1 MSADFVNKLYYG
13 DNLDILREYVKDE
26 TVDLIYLDPPFNSKA
41 DYNVLF
47 KTNLGEDSA
56 AQAGAFKDTWEWDE
70 AAAQAYHELMT
81 SHRVP
86 TNLRNLMEALKVFL
100 TGDTGKKGNSMMA
113 YLCMMALRLVEM
125 HRVLKPTGSLYLHC
139 DPTASHYIKLILDAV
154 FGVHNYKNEI
164 VWQRVNAKSNVQKK
178 FGAVHDIIF
187 YFVKDIG
194 HEIWNQPYREL
205 SDSHIASSYS
215 NIEAETGRRY
225 MSSDL
230 TASMQRASKG
240 QVYEWRGVRP
250 PPSRCWV
257 YAEEKM
263 EALLA
268 DGRIVFSGRGYPRLK
283 RYLDEALGERVHDI
297 FHDVPFISSHDPERL
312 GYPTQKPEA
321 LLERIILA
329 SSNEGD
335 LVLDPFC
342 GCGTT
347 IAVAERLKRNW
358 IGIDVTYVSVDL
370 MERRLIDMF
379 TPQHDVNKLAGVP
392 VPKRRQALKEYWTK
406 GTDTLM
412 LGITTGLR
420 PFEVIGDPKDYESVK
435 FLAENDKYQFEWWAI
450 RMLGAQGK
458 EYKKGADRGID
469 GIINFLDGPN
479 EYKRAVISVKGG
491 NSTPANALRD
501 LRGTMER
508 EKAVSGILITL
519 VPPTGPMRKEIA
531 DAGRWS
537 STLHPTMSF
546 PVLQVLTAQDLL
558 DGKLMEI
565 PTWGLDT
572 GGRAKKVEKEVKQG
586 NIFEGELD

>member
-1 MSADFVNKLYYG
+1 MAQDWKNKLYYG
-13 DNLDILREYVKDE
+13 DNLDILREHIADE
-26 TVDLIYLDPPFNSKA
+26 SVDLIYLDPPFNSKA

-47 KTNLGEDSA
+47 KTSTGQDSA

-70 AAAQAYHELMT
+70 AAAEAYHELMT

-100 TGDTGKKGNSMMA
+100 TGDTGKRGNSMMA
-113 YLCMMALRLVEM
+113 YLCMMALRLVEL

-139 DPTASHYIKLILDAV
+139 DPTASHYIKLIMDAV
-154 FGVHNYKNEI
+154 FGFGGFKNELI
-164 VWQRVNAKSNVQKK
+164 WKRTSGHSDASR
-178 FGAVHDIIF
+178 FGSTHDVVFF
-187 YFVKDIG
+187 YTKGPIYT
-194 HEIWNQPYREL
+194 WNQLYQPYSQEYIDAYYRFVDEK
-205 SDSHIASSYS
+205 
-215 NIEAETGRRY
+215 GRRF
-225 MSSDL
+225 MSGD
-230 TASMQRASKG
+230 ASAAGLQGGGYEYEWNGHKKIWRYPLETMQRLHD
-240 QVYEWRGVRP
+240 E
-250 PPSRCWV
+250 
-257 YAEEKM
+257 
-263 EALLA
+263 
-268 DGRIVFSGRGYPRLK
+268 GRIYYTKNGVARTK
-283 RYLDEALGERVHDI
+283 RYLDESSGLPVQDVVDDIQALRSWHA
-297 FHDVPFISSHDPERL
+297 ERL

-335 LVLDPFC
+335 VVLDPFC

-347 IAVAERLKRNW
+347 IAVAERLNRKW

-379 TPQHDVNKLAGVP
+379 TPEHDVNKLASIP
-392 VPKRRQALKEYWTK
+392 VPKRRQAVKDYWTK
-406 GTDTLM
+406 GEDTLM
-412 LGITTGLR
+412 IGIKTGLK
-420 PFEVIGDPKDYESVK
+420 PYEVIGDPKDFESAR

-469 GIINFLDGPN
+469 GIINFVDGPG

-519 VPPTGPMRKEIA
+519 VPPTGPMKKEIA
-531 DAGRWS
+531 DAGRWN
-537 STLHPTMSF
+537 STLHTEKSF
-546 PVLQVLTAQDLL
+546 PVLQILTAQEIL
-558 DGKLMEI
+558 DGKVLDL
-565 PTWGLDT
+565 PRWGFDT
-572 GGRAKKVEKEVKQG
+572 GGRAKKVAKKPDQFIAE
-586 NIFEGELD
+586 FD